1 MDADRAIAA
10 LAERQHG
17 LVTRPQALERGL
29 TESAIGRRLAAG
41 RWKRVHSGVYRL
53 AGAERTWEQELRA
66 HLLAA
71 GPGAVASHRSAATLL
86 GLPGIEPKFE
96 ITVARCHTYTGAGL
110 EVHRASLVEGVD
122 RARRRGAAAVGL
134 HTAPFMAS
142 ARHIYESLGLERVPA
157 LDIETPGAPP
167 ALTYRLNF

>member
-1 MDADRAIAA
+1 MDTDRAIAA

-17 LVTRPQALERGL
+17 LVTRPQALQRGL

-71 GPGAVASHRSAATLL
+71 GHGAVASHRSAAPPL
-86 GLPGIEPKFE
+86 GLPRIQPEFE
-96 ITVARCHTYTGAGL
+96 STVARRPTYTGARL
-110 EVHRASLVEGVD
+110 EGHRA
-122 RARRRGAAAVGL
+122 
-134 HTAPFMAS
+134 
-142 ARHIYESLGLERVPA
+142 
-157 LDIETPGAPP
+157 
-167 ALTYRLNF
+167 